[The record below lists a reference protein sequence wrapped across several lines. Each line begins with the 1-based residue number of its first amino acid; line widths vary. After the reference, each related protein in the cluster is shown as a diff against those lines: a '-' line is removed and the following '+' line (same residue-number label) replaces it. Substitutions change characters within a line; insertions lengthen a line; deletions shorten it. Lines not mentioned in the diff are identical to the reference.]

1 MRCSET
7 MMSWVSR
14 FALVA
19 MVGGVVGCGGSQ
31 KQAAAPAESPCVAM
45 AAHMIAV
52 SPEAAFGEGDAW
64 APAVIEC
71 MTGATADTAEACM
84 KQLTEAQQQSMTKRL
99 AEELDK
105 GMSHPTDEEAP
116 APGATDPCA
125 GGE

>member
-1 MRCSET
+1 MF
-7 MMSWVSR
+7 V
-14 FALVA
+14 VA
-19 MVGGVVGCGGSQ
+19 VAGVGCGGSQ
-31 KQAAAPAESPCVAM
+31 KPAAAPAANPCVAM
-45 AAHMIAV
+45 AAHAGAIGPAEMPAEQRALLERV
-52 SPEAAFGEGDAW
+52 ALESCEGDAW